1 MITIVETQNCTGCYS
16 CSSICPEHCIA
27 MQSDSEG
34 FWYPTADRDTC
45 VECGLCEK
53 VCPMQR
59 KAEVKNDPQAYACRN
74 KDESVRLLSSSGG
87 LFTLIAGQIISN
99 RGVVFGASFGHDFTV
114 SHSYAETME
123 ELEGLRGSKY
133 VQSKIGDTYKQIKG
147 FLSQGQLVLF
157 SGTPCQIGG
166 LKAYLQNHY
175 EKLFCVDII
184 CHGVPS
190 PKVWQK
196 YVAYREKRAKSPT
209 RRISFRRKDEGW
221 KRFSVSFSFENN
233 TEYLQTLDKDLYMQA
248 FLRDICLRPS
258 CYACNFKTLHRQSDI
273 TLADFWG
280 IQHILPEMDD
290 DKGTSLLL
298 LNSNSGKKMF
308 EGIKNQIA
316 YQEVG
321 IIQAIA
327 YNQPAI
333 KSALQNPKRKTFFKE
348 LDQMPFDKLV
358 NRHCSDTAIV
368 RAKKR
373 VKFMVYSVLKS
384 MGLLNAVQK
393 LRR

>member
-190 PKVWQK
+190 PEVWQK

-221 KRFSVSFSFENN
+221 KRYSVSFSFENN

-316 YQEVG
+316 YQEVVMSH
-321 IIQAIA
+321 AIA

>member
-1 MITIVETQNCTGCYS
+1 
-16 CSSICPEHCIA
+16 
-27 MQSDSEG
+27 
-34 FWYPTADRDTC
+34 
-45 VECGLCEK
+45 
-53 VCPMQR
+53 MQR

-99 RGVVFGASFGHDFTV
+99 RGVVFGASFNHDFTV
-114 SHSYAETME
+114 SHSYVETME
-123 ELEGLRGSKY
+123 NLEGLRGSKY

-166 LKAYLQNHY
+166 LKAYLQNDY

-190 PKVWQK
+190 PEVWQK

-258 CYACNFKTLHRQSDI
+258 CHACNFKTLHRQSDI

-308 EGIKNQIA
+308 ECIKNQIV
-316 YQEVG
+316 YQEVVMSH
-321 IIQAIA
+321 AIA

-348 LDQMPFDKLV
+348 LDQMAFDKLV
-358 NRHCSDTAIV
+358 SRHCTDTAIV

-384 MGLLNAVQK
+384 LGLLNALQK

>member
-1 MITIVETQNCTGCYS
+1 MITIVEKQNCTGCYS

-34 FWYPTADRDTC
+34 FWYPTVDSNNC

-53 VCPMQR
+53 VCPMLC
-59 KAEVKNDPQAYACRN
+59 KAEVNNDPQVYACRN

-87 LFTLIAGQIISN
+87 LFTLIAGQTISN
-99 RGVVFGASFGHDFTV
+99 RGVVFGASFNQDFTV
-114 SHSYAETME
+114 SHSYVETIE
-123 ELEGLRGSKY
+123 KLEGLRGSKY
-133 VQSKIGDTYKQIKG
+133 VQSKIGDTYIQVKY
-147 FLSQGQLVLF
+147 FLSQGQQVLF

-166 LKAYLQNHY
+166 LKAFLQNDY
-175 EKLFCVDII
+175 ENLFCVDII

-196 YVAYREKRAKSPT
+196 YVAYRENRAKSTT
-209 RRISFRRKDEGW
+209 RRISFRRKDSGW
-221 KRFSVSFSFENN
+221 KRYSVSFSFENN

-248 FLRDICLRPS
+248 FLSDICLRPS

-280 IQHILPEMDD
+280 IQHMLPEMDD
-290 DKGTSLLL
+290 DRGTSLLL
-298 LNSNSGKKMF
+298 LNSNNGKKMF
-308 EGIKNQIA
+308 ESIKNQVA
-316 YQEVG
+316 YKEVG
-321 IIQAIA
+321 MNQAIA

-333 KSALQNPKRKTFFKE
+333 KSALQNPKRKTFFIE
-348 LDQMPFDKLV
+348 LDQMAFDKLV

-373 VKFMVYSVLKS
+373 VKVMGYSMLKS
-384 MGLLNAVQK
+384 IGLLNAVEK
-393 LRR
+393 LRH

>member
-166 LKAYLQNHY
+166 LKAYLQNDY

-190 PKVWQK
+190 PEVWQK

-221 KRFSVSFSFENN
+221 KRYSVSFSFENN

-316 YQEVG
+316 YQEVVMSH
-321 IIQAIA
+321 AIA

>member
-99 RGVVFGASFGHDFTV
+99 RGVVFGASFNHDFTV
-114 SHSYAETME
+114 SHSYVETME
-123 ELEGLRGSKY
+123 NLEGLRGSKY

-166 LKAYLQNHY
+166 LKAYLQNDY

-190 PKVWQK
+190 PEVWQK

-258 CYACNFKTLHRQSDI
+258 CHACNFKTLHRQSDI

-308 EGIKNQIA
+308 ECIKNQIV

-358 NRHCSDTAIV
+358 SRHCTDTAIV

-384 MGLLNAVQK
+384 LGLLNALQK

>member
-1 MITIVETQNCTGCYS
+1 MITIVEPQNCTGCYS

-99 RGVVFGASFGHDFTV
+99 RGVVFGASFNHDFTV
-114 SHSYAETME
+114 SHSYVETME
-123 ELEGLRGSKY
+123 NLEGLRGSKY

-166 LKAYLQNHY
+166 LKAYLQNDY

-190 PKVWQK
+190 PEVWQK

-258 CYACNFKTLHRQSDI
+258 CHACNFKTLHRQSDI

-308 EGIKNQIA
+308 ECIKNQIV

-358 NRHCSDTAIV
+358 SRHCTDTAIV

-384 MGLLNAVQK
+384 LGLLNALQK

>member
-1 MITIVETQNCTGCYS
+1 
-16 CSSICPEHCIA
+16 
-27 MQSDSEG
+27 
-34 FWYPTADRDTC
+34 
-45 VECGLCEK
+45 
-53 VCPMQR
+53 MQR

-221 KRFSVSFSFENN
+221 KRYSVSFSFENN

-316 YQEVG
+316 YQEVVMSH
-321 IIQAIA
+321 AIA